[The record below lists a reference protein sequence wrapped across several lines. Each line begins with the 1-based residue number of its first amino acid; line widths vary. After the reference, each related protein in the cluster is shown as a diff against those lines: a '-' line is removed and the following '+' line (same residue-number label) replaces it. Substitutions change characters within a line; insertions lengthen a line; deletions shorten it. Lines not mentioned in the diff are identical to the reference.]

1 MDNTLKA
8 EVEPYVIMLED
19 PTTGNRVAI
28 RVVPTTTEL
37 TPFKSTASAF
47 NELIEQD
54 PTLGD
59 MVLVGFVPAV
69 FLIAASSTELSEE
82 VIPNVV
88 C

>member
-8 EVEPYVIMLED
+8 IVEPYVIILED
-19 PTTGNRVAI
+19 PTTGNRVGI
-28 RVVPTTTEL
+28 PVVPTTTEL
-37 TPFKSTASAF
+37 TPFKSTALAF

-54 PTLGD
+54 PSLGD
-59 MVLVGFVPAV
+59 MVLIGFIPEVL
-69 FLIAASSTELSEE
+69 LINASSTKLSEE